1 MSKPRAIRIP
11 SSSKAKPLMTHL
23 SERVGSRESPTRPR
37 ARARTGSTLRSQ
49 SLLWRRPIGRQ
60 TNDASGTFL
69 DEAIALGM
77 VLRQRHIHLAESLFD
92 RVHHHVRP
100 ADKVL
105 MVGIRRWQMAL
116 EHISG

>member
-1 MSKPRAIRIP
+1 
-11 SSSKAKPLMTHL
+11 MTHL

-92 RVHHHVRP
+92 RVHHHVQP
-100 ADKVL
+100 ADGFASTWTTVRLSRAFSASSSSRKVIASQSL
-105 MVGIRRWQMAL
+105 L
-116 EHISG
+116 P